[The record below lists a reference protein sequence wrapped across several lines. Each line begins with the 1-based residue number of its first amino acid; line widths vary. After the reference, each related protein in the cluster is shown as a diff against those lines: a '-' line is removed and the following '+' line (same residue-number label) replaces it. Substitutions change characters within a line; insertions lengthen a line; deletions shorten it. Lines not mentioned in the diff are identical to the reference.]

1 VKTIFLWVLTLT
13 MSAGV
18 KADSLWPSGSQNQ
31 GNSGSLVSD
40 QRALSV
46 GDLVTIQI
54 VENSTADVN
63 SSIQTQKEANVAGGA
78 GLGSW
83 NNGSAMPLQGYGV
96 GAQEHMAGGGKSAR
110 SGKLVAV
117 VSARVV
123 NVLHNG
129 NLYIEGRKTIQVNDE
144 KQHIFISGIIRPKD
158 VGPSNMVVS
167 SSISDAQIR
176 YEGRGPLSEKS
187 RAGVF
192 TRILDWLG
200 LF

>member
-1 VKTIFLWVLTLT
+1 MRPLGLMIGFLLIANIAV
-13 MSAGV
+13 
-18 KADSLWPSGSQNQ
+18 ADSLWPAGSQNS
-31 GNSGSLVSD
+31 GNSGSVVSD
-40 QRALSV
+40 QRALTV

-54 VENSTADVN
+54 VENSSAEQNT
-63 SSIQTQKEANVAGGA
+63 SSQMQKEANVAANA
-78 GLGSW
+78 GLGTW
-83 NNGSAMPLQGYGV
+83 NKSTAMPMQGWGA
-96 GAQEHMAGGGKSAR
+96 GAQEHMAGGGSSAR

-158 VGPSNMVVS
+158 VGPSNTVVS
-167 SSISDAQIR
+167 SNISDAQIR
-176 YEGRGPLSEKS
+176 YEGRGPLTEKS

-192 TRILDWLG
+192 TRLLDWLG